1 MTGFISHIVENGL
14 LMKLLRSLF
23 TMPVFA
29 VFGLALIVRY
39 FYNSKVARD
48 YFPLHDSLTYQSI
61 AYNILR
67 DHCYCL
73 LPHLQ
78 TVDRAP
84 LWPALIAL
92 VYGVLGP
99 HDHIVRLLLSIVGS
113 TTCVLIYCFAKDL
126 FGRRV
131 GLCIGLLAT
140 IYPFLFIYDGWLYS
154 ESVYTFLLLAFCY
167 ALYHQQR
174 TPRWSLA
181 VLSGILLGLL
191 SLTRPNGLLILSLC
205 IVWAVALGWR
215 KLLSWRVVVQTTLA
229 VSLISLVL
237 VAPWTI
243 RNFAVTHTLVPVA
256 VGDGKVLLGAY
267 NDMILQR
274 PYYLGIWIIPSES
287 VPAVAQQF
295 PANCADACEVKRD
308 NAYRYYAGQWMLSHL
323 AVMPYL
329 LGLHLVNM
337 WEVTS
342 QEADLAINRFP
353 ERDTSHLVVAMMEV
367 LTPIVFALAALGL
380 IVTRKYWRELLLIY
394 LMITLTIVQCIA
406 LYGIPRFRAPIE
418 PMLLILAGGAIR
430 WVATIQQGLPRNFAD
445 SYPLLKCVSKRPE
458 CSTRRSP
465 DLLAQACLLPQ
476 LHPSRSI

>member
-1 MTGFISHIVENGL
+1 MLGSISDIVENNL

-23 TMPVFA
+23 TVHVLSVFA
-29 VFGLALIVRY
+29 LALIVRY
-39 FYNSKVARD
+39 LYNTRAARD

-61 AYNILR
+61 AYNMLKN
-67 DHCYCL
+67 HCYCL

-99 HDHIVRLLLSIVGS
+99 HDLIVRLLLSIIGS
-113 TTCVLIYCFAKDL
+113 ATCVLIYFFAKDL
-126 FGRRV
+126 FGERI
-131 GLCIGLLAT
+131 GLCVGLLAT

-167 ALYHQQR
+167 ALYHQQHA
-174 TPRWSLA
+174 PRWSLT

-191 SLTRPNGLLILSLC
+191 SLTRPNGLLILGLC
-205 IVWAVALGWR
+205 VVWAIVLGWR
-215 KLLSWRVVVQTTLA
+215 RILSWRVVVQTTLT
-229 VSLISLVL
+229 VSLVSLVL
-237 VAPWTI
+237 IAPWTI

-274 PYYLGIWIIPSES
+274 PYYLGIWINPNES

-295 PANCADACEVKRD
+295 PTNCANACEVKRD
-308 NAYRYYAGQWMLSHL
+308 NTDRYYAQRWMLSHL
-323 AVMPYL
+323 DTMPYL

-337 WEVTS
+337 WQVTS

-353 ERDTSHLVVAMMEV
+353 ERDTSYLVVAMMEV

-394 LMITLTIVQCIA
+394 LVITLTIVQCIA

-418 PMLLILAGGAIR
+418 PMLLILAGGSLR
-430 WVATIQQGLPRNFAD
+430 WLASIQQGVPRSFAD
-445 SYPLLKCVSKRPE
+445 SLKPPAEICIKK
-458 CSTRRSP
+458 T
-465 DLLAQACLLPQ
+465 
-476 LHPSRSI
+476 